1 MEMLSCGSTDF
12 PLTRMAGS
20 RYHIPSYFIV
30 SFGILVPICA
40 DTDDTANLPPLD
52 TWMTFQVRVSVQPS
66 SSCSQVGHFSCADMG
81 LPGRVCVLQNA
92 IILWLHF
99 LVLGH
104 KASPPILAPDSG
116 TFDKRQDIPF
126 LSYQLNC

>member
-12 PLTRMAGS
+12 PLTRMVGS
-20 RYHIPSYFIV
+20 RYHIPPYFIV
-30 SFGILVPICA
+30 SFGVLAPVCA
-40 DTDDTANLPPLD
+40 DTDDTANLLPLD
-52 TWMTFQVRVSVQPS
+52 TWMTFQVRVCMQPS
-66 SSCSQVGHFSCADMG
+66 SSCSQVGRFSCVDTG

-99 LVLGH
+99 LAQATRLRHLFWPQTVVLLI
-104 KASPPILAPDSG
+104 KDRTSI
-116 TFDKRQDIPF
+116 F